1 MYRCTE
7 CNTEYE
13 VKPEFCECGNDVF
26 IEIDGDAAALQ
37 EVDYQPAAPSS
48 IFEQNSMEPQVE
60 YQPEIEE
67 ERFSFDASIVRKKK
81 ITISLMAVSI
91 IVAILLFS
99 LVGNGTP
106 KPKAD
111 PAKQAAEQARLAK
124 LAETIPDVNAFW
136 DDTPAY
142 GKSSTKN
149 SLPLLNNK
157 LGELSP
163 QMKRY
168 MVSVGNDF
176 SKNWSKNL
184 ISGEGL
190 CKIEFTINKD
200 GTINKSKIVEK
211 SENESLND
219 SVSMVLTRVTNV
231 DAPPEDYHGERI
243 HLVFQVKDNG
253 NFKIYYP

>member
-7 CNTEYE
+7 CNTDYE

-26 IEIDGDAAALQ
+26 VEIGAEEVSYEQ
-37 EVDYQPAAPSS
+37 ESYSEAEPSS
-48 IFEQNSMEPQVE
+48 IFEKNSMEPQQE
-60 YQPEIEE
+60 YREEIEE
-67 ERFSFDASIVRKKK
+67 ERFSFDPSIVRKKK
-81 ITISLMAVSI
+81 ITISLMVISI
-91 IVAILLFS
+91 IAAIALFS
-99 LVGNGTP
+99 LVGNG
-106 KPKAD
+106 
-111 PAKQAAEQARLAK
+111 PAKSPIDPEKKAAEQERLAK

-142 GKSSTKN
+142 GNSSSKN

-157 LGELSP
+157 LPNIDQSL
-163 QMKRY
+163 KRY
-168 MVSVGNDF
+168 MVSVGRDF
-176 SKNWSKNL
+176 YNNWPKNL

-219 SVSMVLTRVTNV
+219 SVSMALTKVTNV

-243 HLVFQVKDNG
+243 HLVFDVKDNG
-253 NFKIYYP
+253 NFKVYYP

>member
-1 MYRCTE
+1 MFRCTE
-7 CNTEYE
+7 CNTDYE
-13 VKPEFCECGNDVF
+13 VKPEFCDCGNDVF
-26 IEIDGDAAALQ
+26 IEVDDGTAGV
-37 EVDYQPAAPSS
+37 EEYQAAAPSS

-91 IVAILLFS
+91 VVAVLLFA
-99 LVGNGTP
+99 LVGNEP
-106 KPKAD
+106 NRPKAD
-111 PAKQAAEQARLAK
+111 PAKDAARQEQLAK
-124 LAETIPDVNAFW
+124 LAATIPDVSAFW

-142 GKSSTKN
+142 GNASSKN

-157 LGELSP
+157 LGSLSP
-163 QMKRY
+163 EMKRY

-176 SKNWSKNL
+176 SKGWSKNL
-184 ISGEGL
+184 ISGDGI
-190 CKIEFTINKD
+190 CTIEFTVNKD

-211 SENESLND
+211 SENETLND

-231 DAPPEDYHGERI
+231 DAPPEEYKGERI
-243 HLVFQVKDNG
+243 HLAFEVKN
-253 NFKIYYP
+253 NRFKMYYP